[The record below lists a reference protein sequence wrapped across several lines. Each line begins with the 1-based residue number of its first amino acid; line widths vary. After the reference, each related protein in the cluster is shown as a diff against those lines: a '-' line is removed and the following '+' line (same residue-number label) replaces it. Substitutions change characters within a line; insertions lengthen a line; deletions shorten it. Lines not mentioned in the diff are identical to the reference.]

1 MLRSALLGFARAPC
15 GKVFPRAET
24 GWFSRGMSNDGDGG
38 SHDDFRTAYKAE
50 PGDVH
55 RSIREDVS
63 ENRIMVYMK
72 GTPDAPLCGFSNV
85 VVQVLRAHGATFG
98 SKNVLEDPELRE
110 GIKRY
115 TEWPTI
121 PQVFIDGE
129 FVGGAD
135 ILISM
140 HESGDLDKIL
150 QQK

>member
-1 MLRSALLGFARAPC
+1 
-15 GKVFPRAET
+15 
-24 GWFSRGMSNDGDGG
+24 MSNDGQDG
-38 SHDDFRTAYKAE
+38 SHDDFRTTYKSE
-50 PGDVH
+50 PGDVS

-63 ENRIMVYMK
+63 GNRIMVYMK

-110 GIKRY
+110 GIKKY